1 MTMSAFLGLLSI
13 SMPICSLLSG
23 TPAAVKLLF
32 CIYVCLMFFNLGG
45 LFVMAPSAIGKAFGL
60 RHFGV
65 NYGMILTFSVRN
77 SSCCIARA
85 PKVEVADGSMSRPS
99 RGKCLCPDR
108 PRWKDLMSRLSCVHV
123 DVRDF
128 LDVSRLCNFE
138 RVHSPRAFIGM
149 DIIASVWNLNTPP
162 PPLPPRIIDAAF
174 IHNYHSQVL

>member
-45 LFVMAPSAIGKAFGL
+45 LFVMAPSAVGKAFGL

-77 SSCCIARA
+77 SSCCITRT
-85 PKVEVADGSMSRPS
+85 PKVEIPDGKKYVQTVPD
-99 RGKCLCPDR
+99 GKILCPDFRASMLMFPDFVILNAR
-108 PRWKDLMSRLSCVHV
+108 P
-123 DVRDF
+123 
-128 LDVSRLCNFE
+128 
-138 RVHSPRAFIGM
+138 SPREFIGM
-149 DIIASVWNLNTPP
+149 EIIASVWNLSTPP
-162 PPLPPRIIDAAF
+162 LRIIDAAF
-174 IHNYHSQVL
+174 IDNYRNQVL